1 MKSNVQRLAG
11 TVGCL
16 PNNPVPFFLL
26 SEPISF
32 FYLTMCPAPANDV
45 IGLHRSWL
53 QNFSSVVIGP
63 GWACDPLQSTK
74 TKAAEKFWEKKV
86 PPWLKAG
93 TWWKRPFV
101 TSHFYLLEVVVWR
114 RDVCRHASRLGTLA
128 TTGRGQQGDSKSPSF
143 ADVMRIAFLQN
154 CLPLDVL
161 FYEINT
167 IIGTTLGQL
176 FPS

>member
-1 MKSNVQRLAG
+1 MESSVQHLAG

-16 PNNPVPFFLL
+16 PNNHAPFCLL

-32 FYLTMCPAPANDV
+32 FTWQCAQLQRMMSLVYTDHGFRISLQWWLAQGEHVTQFSAPKLRLLRNS
-45 IGLHRSWL
+45 G
-53 QNFSSVVIGP
+53 
-63 GWACDPLQSTK
+63 
-74 TKAAEKFWEKKV
+74 EKNV
-86 PPWLKAG
+86 PPWLKGG

-114 RDVCRHASRLGTLA
+114 RDVCSYASHLGTLA
-128 TTGRGQQGDSKSPSF
+128 ITGRGQQGDSKSPSF